1 MNGSNHDEFRLFVA
15 VDELRGTVV
24 TPANYQSRIAEL
36 FGVPADA
43 AAAIAAEY
51 PLGAY
56 PSAPVAL
63 AAAGTAALAISACGS
78 GGGGSSPSSS
88 ASKDNSNPAL
98 VSVEKT
104 VQAHEKPP
112 STIGPTQPIG
122 KPIPKGK
129 RLIFI
134 NCGAPACALMG
145 QSFKQAGSVLGW
157 NVQEIAA
164 QPTPQAV
171 QAAFTEAL
179 RRNPDGVVSTGFA
192 KELYQRQLAELN
204 KRKIPV
210 FSGTGTDPSSYDPS
224 KGITL
229 EPEPPAEVAKA
240 TRLLA
245 DKTIVDAGGKGEIG
259 SVLLTGFPIVKLY
272 TEAYENEIKAKCPD
286 CSVKRLTVDPTSIGK
301 DAAQK
306 IANFLRSNPNVAHLF
321 LSYDALGLGLPAAVK
336 GTGGQMPKTY
346 SWAPDQPG
354 VKALQGGERTASV
367 PLGYNEIAWQW
378 ADGFA
383 RIFTGESVR
392 EDGKWGGYVLWSKDY
407 NNVPQDA
414 NNPPYIPD
422 YQQQFKKLWGM

>member
-1 MNGSNHDEFRLFVA
+1 
-15 VDELRGTVV
+15 
-24 TPANYQSRIAEL
+24 
-36 FGVPADA
+36 
-43 AAAIAAEY
+43 
-51 PLGAY
+51 
-56 PSAPVAL
+56 L
-63 AAAGTAALAISACGS
+63 AAAGTAALVLAAC
-78 GGGGSSPSSS
+78 GGGGDGGSSSSS
-88 ASKDNSNPAL
+88 AGKDTNPAMAA
-98 VSVEKT
+98 VEKS

-112 STIGPTQPIG
+112 STIGPTQPVG

-129 RLIFI
+129 KLIFI

-145 QSFKQAGSVLGW
+145 ESFKRAGAVLGW
-157 NVQEIAA
+157 TIQEIAS

-192 KELYQRQLAELN
+192 KELYQRQLAEFN

-229 EPEPPAEVAKA
+229 EPEPPAKVFEA

-245 DKTIVDAGGKGEIG
+245 DKTIVDAGGKGEVG

-286 CSVKRLTVDPTSIGK
+286 CTVKRLTVDPTSIGK

-306 IANFLRSNPNVAHLF
+306 IASFLQANPKIQHIF
-321 LSYDALGLGLPAAVK
+321 LSYDALGLGLRAAVQ
-336 GTGGQMPKTY
+336 GAGGKMPQSY

-354 VKALQGGERTASV
+354 VAALQDGERTASV

-383 RIFTGESVR
+383 RLFTGGDVR
-392 EDGKWGGYVLWSKDY
+392 EAGKWPGYVLWSKSAG
-407 NNVPQDA
+407 NVPDQTK
-414 NNPPYIPD
+414 NPPYIPD
-422 YQQQFKKLWGM
+422 YEQQFKKLWGV